1 MILSVIEKAVPAE
14 HISYITAVVS
24 GVLFLFWSF
33 TIREGGHKERVIQE
47 TE

>member
-1 MILSVIEKAVPAE
+1 MILSVIEKVVPAD
-14 HISYITAVVS
+14 HVSYITAVVS
-24 GVLFLFWSF
+24 GVLFFFWSL